1 MKTHPSDGYMGR
13 GKPAKKI
20 AGLMSDILLW
30 GSPFCKKTSFQGSPI
45 GRESFHRKPKNILKN
60 GKETER

>member
-1 MKTHPSDGYMGR
+1 MGR